1 MFSSHK
7 KYSEEVWGVNSTFK
21 PFHVID
27 YIIFW
32 WKYNNTRGFQKEA
45 NGMKSVKITAVK
57 TKVKIK
63 LVIFEKTF
71 GFRKTSD
78 FQSFHRGLHGLSASP
93 FTT

>member
-1 MFSSHK
+1 
-7 KYSEEVWGVNSTFK
+7 
-21 PFHVID
+21 
-27 YIIFW
+27 
-32 WKYNNTRGFQKEA
+32 
-45 NGMKSVKITAVK
+45 MKSVKITAVK

-93 FTT
+93 FTI